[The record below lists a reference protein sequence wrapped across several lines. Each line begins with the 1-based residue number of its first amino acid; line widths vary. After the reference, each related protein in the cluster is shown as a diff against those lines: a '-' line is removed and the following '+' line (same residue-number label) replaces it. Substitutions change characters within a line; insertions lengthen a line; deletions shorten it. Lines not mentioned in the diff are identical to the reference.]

1 MQTKKSYLYS
11 LAIIGVLF
19 FVFGF
24 ITWLNGILIPYFQ
37 ICLEL
42 TNFQSLWVA
51 FASFIAYFFMAIPSA
66 WILKYTGY
74 KKGMVLGLVIMAIGT
89 ILFIPAAYSRTYII
103 FLIGLFITGAGLALL
118 QTAANPYIAIIGPIE
133 STAQRTSFM
142 GIANKVAGI
151 VSQRVLGVIF
161 LFNADAI
168 IANTS
173 NAANEKKNL
182 ILDSYALK
190 VINPYIIITAI
201 LILLAFLVFYSRLPE
216 VDDQENRDVDEKS
229 TRSAITQYPYLILG
243 IITLFFSE
251 GCEVIAIDG
260 IILYG
265 RSLGI
270 SIDTARFFTEYTLY
284 AMLAGYLLGIMLIPK
299 YLKQHT
305 ALQISS
311 AWSIIMVIG
320 SYFSSGIISVYFMA
334 FMGLGTALFWG
345 TIWGLSIR
353 NLGKFTKF
361 GAALLIMAVSGGAVI
376 PLIFGWLIDINPS
389 HPQNAVLLLLPCL
402 LVLFFFSTWGY
413 KIQRWK
419 KDKSKLQTHT
429 I

>member
-1 MQTKKSYLYS
+1 
-11 LAIIGVLF
+11 
-19 FVFGF
+19 
-24 ITWLNGILIPYFQ
+24 
-37 ICLEL
+37 
-42 TNFQSLWVA
+42 
-51 FASFIAYFFMAIPSA
+51 
-66 WILKYTGY
+66 
-74 KKGMVLGLVIMAIGT
+74 MAIGT
-89 ILFIPAAYSRTYII
+89 VMFIPAAYTRTYLV
-103 FLIGLFITGAGLALL
+103 FLIGLFVTGGGLALL

-151 VSQRVLGVIF
+151 VSQRVLGAIF

-168 IANTS
+168 IANT
-173 NAANEKKNL
+173 AQAGPQQKEL
-182 ILDSYALK
+182 ILNNYVLK
-190 VINPYIIITAI
+190 VINPYLVITAI
-201 LILLAFLVFYSRLPE
+201 LILLAFLVYYSRLPE
-216 VDDQENRDVDEKS
+216 VNDQENVDADEKE
-229 TRSAITQYPYLILG
+229 TRPSVTQYPYLILG

-270 SIDTARFFTEYTLY
+270 SIDLARFFTEYTLY
-284 AMLAGYLLGIMLIPK
+284 AMLAGYLLGIILIPK
-299 YLKQHT
+299 YVKQHT

-311 AWSIIMVIG
+311 AWSIIIVIG
-320 SYFSSGIISVYFMA
+320 SYFSSGITSVYFMA
-334 FMGLGTALFWG
+334 LMGLGTALFWG

>member
-1 MQTKKSYLYS
+1 MEAKKGYLYS
-11 LAIIGVLF
+11 LSIIGILF

-51 FASFIAYFFMAIPSA
+51 FASFIAYFFMAIPAA
-66 WILKYTGY
+66 WILKFTGY
-74 KKGMVLGLVIMAIGT
+74 KKGMVLGLVIMAVGT
-89 ILFIPAAYSRTYII
+89 IMFIPAAYTRTY
-103 FLIGLFITGAGLALL
+103 FLFLFGLFVTGTGLALL
-118 QTAANPYIAIIGPIE
+118 QTAANPYIAIVGPVE

-151 VSQRVLGVIF
+151 ISQRVLGAIF
-161 LFNADAI
+161 LFNADSI
-168 IANTS
+168 IASTS
-173 NAANEKKNL
+173 NIPNTKKNA
-182 ILDSYALK
+182 ILDNYALK
-190 VINPYIIITAI
+190 VIEPYLVITIILA
-201 LILLAFLVFYSRLPE
+201 LLAFIILFSKLPE
-216 VDDQENRDVDEKS
+216 VNDEDNQDASEKNIS
-229 TRSAITQYPYLILG
+229 KGLLHYPYFILG

-265 RSLGI
+265 RALGI
-270 SIDTARFFTEYTLY
+270 PIELARFFTEYTLY

-311 AWSIIMVIG
+311 AWSIIMVLC
-320 SYFSSGIISVYFMA
+320 SFFSNGIWSVYFMA
-334 FMGLGTALFWG
+334 GMGLGTALFWG
-345 TIWGLSIR
+345 TIWGLSIK
-353 NLGKFTKF
+353 NLGKRTKF
-361 GAALLIMAVSGGAVI
+361 GAALLIMAVSGGAII

-389 HPQNAVLLLLPCL
+389 HPQNAVLMLLPCL
-402 LVLFFFSTWGY
+402 IILFTFSTWGY
-413 KIQRWK
+413 KINYWK
-419 KDKSKLQTHT
+419 KGSLDFQTRT

>member
-1 MQTKKSYLYS
+1 MQTRNSYLYS